1 MSSVNPYA
9 PPAADLEA
17 RELGAVPALWNPN
30 AAGAWS
36 LLFTPIFGSIL
47 LLENWRAIG
56 MDDKVKAA
64 RWWLIASALMFIPT
78 MILGAVG
85 FIYLIVWYFA
95 WQKPQA
101 RFVTE
106 RWGSGYPRKSWGK
119 PLLIGFGCWLGFLF
133 LVFLV
138 VGARAG
144 W

>member
-1 MSSVNPYA
+1 
-9 PPAADLEA
+9 
-17 RELGAVPALWNPN
+17 
-30 AAGAWS
+30 
-36 LLFTPIFGSIL
+36 
-47 LLENWRAIG
+47 
-56 MDDKVKAA
+56 
-64 RWWLIASALMFIPT
+64 MFIPT
-78 MILGAVG
+78 MIVGAVG